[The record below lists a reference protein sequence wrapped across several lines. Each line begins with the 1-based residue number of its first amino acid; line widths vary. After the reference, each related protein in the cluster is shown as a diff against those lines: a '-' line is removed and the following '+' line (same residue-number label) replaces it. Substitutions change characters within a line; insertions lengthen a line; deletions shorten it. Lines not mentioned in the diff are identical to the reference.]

1 MKQRLVIVS
10 LHFRGK
16 TISKLVMGKIINNKT
31 LVSPKVIQDL
41 KDKAG
46 ITRGLTYSIG
56 GK

>member
-56 GK
+56 G